1 MGMMTGWG
9 VVELR
14 PGWPALA
21 LSQVHTLLVEEGA
34 LPLLLDTCLATAR
47 LCCLCLKTQLS
58 T

>member
-1 MGMMTGWG
+1 MMTGWG